1 MKKTKTK
8 KSKIKLMTPEE
19 REALVDLR
27 VKVREEL
34 GVDISAEK
42 GWEVRVTV
50 RKGGVHEGKPYK
62 EFFPPGGKV
71 KLRSVKEVCAYVRK
85 TRGMGIGKEA
95 EKKQKV
101 VPEVKAKV
109 VAPVKANVAGGGK
122 KGGSN
127 GASTAATGLSVEE
140 EEKLE
145 YERFVRD
152 VKQMFNRDIR
162 RDGWSVAVTVRK
174 TGKLKGQ
181 TYKEFL
187 TPCGSKLR
195 SFKEVITYLNAEG
208 PISKKNRVSDEQD
221 DDEDD
226 DGPTQAELDEMERK
240 MAAAHAAAITRA
252 APSLPETTQS
262 CVVQGLELDENMD
275 EDRLIVE
282 FMNITGFEPAGYDT
296 VEQLRQM
303 VDKELAR
310 AASKANDA
318 AKSAFKFNASTASLR
333 PRNSLAELPNGAVSP
348 NEDDRRAAQ
357 QALVLRVKEAA
368 RESFDASKAGDVS
381 RADWRG
387 EGRVPKFLGN
397 TSVTDDIRGGTRAG
411 AAPKI
416 AGTDA
421 EIKLLPRATSAPSAD
436 VENRPLFDPTDAR
449 QVMTLKAAMHTSSSP
464 EETRCREAERAKV
477 IDLIQGCLRDRKPG
491 SLYLAGLP
499 GTGKTLTLKEVQR
512 TTEKWGIA
520 GKSRPKV
527 AYINCMSLRDPK
539 AIFGVIL
546 EELGETAHATDLQ
559 SMNNSMEFSDFPE
572 VVALRRIMTESN
584 SKSGGGMCIVL
595 LDEMDQLLTTSKDVL
610 YELFALPAL
619 KDSKCILAGVS
630 NAINLTDRVLPILR
644 ARGCEPALVSFAA
657 YDGAQLKVLLKQR
670 LASLPFKAMEDS
682 AIELC
687 SRKVGAAT
695 GDMRKALNVCA
706 TAIDLCVQEATRP
719 TDDGSDQPAPAPG
732 IVKISHMARALSKT
746 YASPIVD
753 SIRALPQMQQMVL
766 CSAVKLLKNAKT
778 METTLG
784 ALHDRYVL
792 VCKSAGVR
800 ELSQGDFHTMCS
812 ALADHCLLKIGNGNN
827 DRLRK
832 VRMLVTEDDVIFS
845 LQGVN
850 FFRNLLGVS
859 A

>member
-1 MKKTKTK
+1 M
-8 KSKIKLMTPEE
+8 MTPEE

-27 VKVREEL
+27 VKVRKEI
-34 GVDISAEK
+34 GADISAEK

-71 KLRSVKEVCAYVRK
+71 KLRSVKEVCEYVAK
-85 TRGMGIGKEA
+85 VRGMAIGKEVG
-95 EKKQKV
+95 KKRKV

-109 VAPVKANVAGGGK
+109 VAPVKANVTFGGK
-122 KGGSN
+122 KGGSG
-127 GASTAATGLSVEE
+127 GASVATTGLSVEE

-208 PISKKNRVSDEQD
+208 PILKKNRTNDED

-226 DGPTQAELDEMERK
+226 DGPTQAELDEMERR

-252 APSLPETTQS
+252 APSIPETTQS

-282 FMNITGFEPAGYDT
+282 FVKITGSEPAGYDT

-318 AKSAFKFNASTASLR
+318 AKSTFKFNASTASR
-333 PRNSLAELPNGAVSP
+333 M
-348 NEDDRRAAQ
+348 
-357 QALVLRVKEAA
+357 
-368 RESFDASKAGDVS
+368 SK
-381 RADWRG
+381 ADWRG

-397 TSVTDDIRGGTRAG
+397 TSVADDIRGGTRAG

-421 EIKLLPRATSAPSAD
+421 EIKATSVPSAD
-436 VENRPLFDPTDAR
+436 VENRPPFDPTDAR
-449 QVMTLKAAMHTSSSP
+449 QVMMLKAAMHTSSSP
-464 EETRCREAERAKV
+464 EEARCREAERAKV

-546 EELGETAHATDLQ
+546 EELGETAHANDRQ
-559 SMNNSMEFSDFPE
+559 SMEFSDFPE
-572 VVALRRIMTESN
+572 VVALRRMMTE
-584 SKSGGGMCIVL
+584 SGGGMCIVL
-595 LDEMDQLLTTSKDVL
+595 LDEMDQLRTTSKDVL

-619 KDSKCILAGVS
+619 KDSKCILTGVS

-719 TDDGSDQPAPAPG
+719 MDDGSDQPAPAPG

-792 VCKSAGVR
+792 VCKTAGVR

>member
-1 MKKTKTK
+1 MRRRQ
-8 KSKIKLMTPEE
+8 MTPEE

-85 TRGMGIGKEA
+85 ARGMAIGKEA
-95 EKKQKV
+95 EKKRKV

-310 AASKANDA
+310 AA
-318 AKSAFKFNASTASLR
+318 FKGETTRQRALSNLTPPRRRSGREIRSLSYQTER
-333 PRNSLAELPNGAVSP
+333 YRRMKTTGGQPNK
-348 NEDDRRAAQ
+348 
-357 QALVLRVKEAA
+357 ALVLRVKEAA

-436 VENRPLFDPTDAR
+436 VENRPLFDATDAR

-464 EETRCREAERAKV
+464 EEAKCREAERAKV

>member
-1 MKKTKTK
+1 M
-8 KSKIKLMTPEE
+8 MTSEE
-19 REALVDLR
+19 REALADLR
-27 VKVREEL
+27 VKVRKRI
-34 GVDISAEK
+34 GADISAEK
-42 GWEVRVTV
+42 GWEVRVKV
-50 RKGGVHEGKPYK
+50 RKGGVRKGELHK

-71 KLRSVKEVCAYVRK
+71 KLRSVKEV
-85 TRGMGIGKEA
+85 
-95 EKKQKV
+95 
-101 VPEVKAKV
+101 
-109 VAPVKANVAGGGK
+109 
-122 KGGSN
+122 
-127 GASTAATGLSVEE
+127 
-140 EEKLE
+140 
-145 YERFVRD
+145 
-152 VKQMFNRDIR
+152 
-162 RDGWSVAVTVRK
+162 
-174 TGKLKGQ
+174 
-181 TYKEFL
+181 
-187 TPCGSKLR
+187 
-195 SFKEVITYLNAEG
+195 ITYLNAEG
-208 PISKKNRVSDEQD
+208 PILKKNRTNDED

-226 DGPTQAELDEMERK
+226 GGPTHAELDEMERR
-240 MAAAHAAAITRA
+240 MAAAHAAAITR
-252 APSLPETTQS
+252 ETTQS

-282 FMNITGFEPAGYDT
+282 FVKITGSEPAGYDT

-318 AKSAFKFNASTASLR
+318 AKSTFKFNASTASR
-333 PRNSLAELPNGAVSP
+333 M
-348 NEDDRRAAQ
+348 
-357 QALVLRVKEAA
+357 
-368 RESFDASKAGDVS
+368 SK
-381 RADWRG
+381 ADWRG

-397 TSVTDDIRGGTRAG
+397 TSVADDIRGGTRAG

-421 EIKLLPRATSAPSAD
+421 EIKATSVPSAD
-436 VENRPLFDPTDAR
+436 VENRPPFDPTDAR
-449 QVMTLKAAMHTSSSP
+449 QVMMLKAAMHTSSSP
-464 EETRCREAERAKV
+464 EEARCREAERAKV

-527 AYINCMSLRDPK
+527 AYINCMSLRNPK

-546 EELGETAHATDLQ
+546 EELGETAHANDRQ
-559 SMNNSMEFSDFPE
+559 SMEFSDFPE
-572 VVALRRIMTESN
+572 VVALRRMMTE
-584 SKSGGGMCIVL
+584 SGGGMCIVL
-595 LDEMDQLLTTSKDVL
+595 LDEMDQLRTTSKDVL

-619 KDSKCILAGVS
+619 KDSKCILTGVS
-630 NAINLTDRVLPILR
+630 NEINLTDRVLPILR

-719 TDDGSDQPAPAPG
+719 MDDQPAPAPG

-746 YASPIVD
+746 YASLIVD

-792 VCKSAGVR
+792 VCKTAGVR

-832 VRMLVTEDDVIFS
+832 VRMLVTENDVVFS

-850 FFRNLLGVS
+850 FFRNLLAPITQCGS
-859 A
+859 

>member
-1 MKKTKTK
+1 M
-8 KSKIKLMTPEE
+8 MTPEE

-27 VKVREEL
+27 VKVRKEI
-34 GVDISAEK
+34 GADISAEK

-71 KLRSVKEVCAYVRK
+71 KLRSVKEVCEYVAK
-85 TRGMGIGKEA
+85 VRGMAIGKEVG
-95 EKKQKV
+95 KKRKV
-101 VPEVKAKV
+101 VPEVNAKV
-109 VAPVKANVAGGGK
+109 VAPVKANVTFGGK
-122 KGGSN
+122 KGGSG
-127 GASTAATGLSVEE
+127 GASVATTGLSVEE

-208 PISKKNRVSDEQD
+208 PILKKNRTNDED

-226 DGPTQAELDEMERK
+226 GGPTQAELDEMERR

-252 APSLPETTQS
+252 APSIPETTQS

-282 FMNITGFEPAGYDT
+282 FVKITGFEPAGYDT

-318 AKSAFKFNASTASLR
+318 AKSTFKFNASTASLR
-333 PRNSLAELPNGAVSP
+333 PRNSLAEFPNGAFSP

-357 QALVLRVKEAA
+357 QALVSRVKEAA
-368 RESFDASKAGDVS
+368 RESFDASKTGDMS
-381 RADWRG
+381 KADWRG

-421 EIKLLPRATSAPSAD
+421 EIKLLPRATSVPSAD
-436 VENRPLFDPTDAR
+436 VENRPPFDPTDAR

-464 EETRCREAERAKV
+464 EEARCREAERAKV

-546 EELGETAHATDLQ
+546 EELGETAHANDRQ

-572 VVALRRIMTESN
+572 VVALRRMMTESN

-619 KDSKCILAGVS
+619 KDSKCILTGVS

-719 TDDGSDQPAPAPG
+719 MDDGSDQPAPAPG